1 MHRFFANK
9 SNFSNNLVVLE
20 GSDVSHIRTVLRL
33 TVGDEIEVLDGE
45 GSLYLVR
52 LSEFKNKLIKC
63 EILSSEKIDAEP
75 PLKIYLGQSII
86 KGNGFDVILRKAV
99 ELGVY
104 SISPLLTER
113 TVIKSNSDK
122 KIIRWKKIVEES
134 SKQCGRSLIPKISN
148 NIIKLET
155 FCQQASDSD
164 LKLIFW
170 EMENKKSLKDINPE
184 TVPSSA
190 TLLIG
195 PEGGFT
201 QEEVETARSYGFHSL
216 GLGPRIFRAETA
228 PLVVLSLL
236 QAKWGDIS

>member
-33 TVGDEIEVLDGE
+33 TVGDKIEVLDGE

-52 LSEFKNKLIKC
+52 LSEFRKKLIKC
-63 EILSSEKIDAEP
+63 EILSSEKNNVES
-75 PLKIYLGQSII
+75 PLKIYLGQSMV

-99 ELGVY
+99 ELGAY

-113 TVIKSNSDK
+113 TVTKSNSDK

-134 SKQCGRSLIPKISN
+134 SKQCGRSLIPKVSN
-148 NIIKLET
+148 SIIRLKT

-184 TVPSSA
+184 TAPNSA
-190 TLLIG
+190 SVLIG

>member
-63 EILSSEKIDAEP
+63 EILSSEKIDAES

-148 NIIKLET
+148 NIINLET

-190 TLLIG
+190 SLLIG

-201 QEEVETARSYGFHSL
+201 QEEVEIARSYGFHSL